1 MEAEPIISVRGLVKS
16 YDGES
21 ILRGVDL
28 DVFPGE
34 ILVIVGGSGSGK
46 STLLRQIIGA
56 DQPDEG
62 RVKLF
67 GDELGSMNQTQLDET
82 RKKIGMLFQTGAL
95 FSSKTVRENVELPL
109 REHTR
114 LKRDVI
120 DAIVKVKLEMVGMRE
135 HADKLPAE
143 LSGGMRKRAGFARA
157 LSLDPTVLLCDEPSA
172 GLDPVRTAELNQLI
186 CAVSK
191 NLGATCVIVT
201 HEMDSAL
208 EVGDRLAMLDMGRI
222 IAVHECEWFRR
233 LRDIEDNTPGLSDHE
248 QLVRQF
254 LRGDLNGPLSQRD
267 DPDAYDKDLFGI
279 HPDPRTRV

>member
-1 MEAEPIISVRGLVKS
+1 MEVEPVISVRGLVKT
-16 YDGES
+16 YDGEPT
-21 ILRGVDL
+21 LQGVDL
-28 DVFPGE
+28 DIFPGE

-46 STLLRQIIGA
+46 STLLRLIIGA
-56 DQPDEG
+56 QQPDAG
-62 RVKLF
+62 SVKLF
-67 GDELGSMNQTQLDET
+67 GSDLGSMSHKQLDKA

-114 LKRDVI
+114 LKRNVI

-157 LSLDPTVLLCDEPSA
+157 LALDPEVLLCDEPSA

-191 NLGATCVIVT
+191 NMGATCVIVT

-208 EVGDRLAMLDMGRI
+208 KVGDRLAMLDLGRI
-222 IAVHECEWFRR
+222 IAVHESAWFGR
-233 LRDIEDNTPGLSDHE
+233 LRALGDDSTGLSEQE

-254 LRGDLNGPLSQRD
+254 LRGDLKGPLSQRD
-267 DPDAYDKDLFGI
+267 DLSVYEKDLFGTR
-279 HPDPRTRV
+279 PDNRSRR